1 MDSNQQDLLRRAV
14 GEKLTACLAVVGEKK
29 PRQWN
34 LRYLKLS
41 PDPAP
46 GIWAQPTDE
55 KKSELDVPIS
65 SGAEMEV
72 SYTQGHQR
80 WRFRTRIL
88 KRDKHFWLTDTVSM
102 EALLLKWPTGLEDG
116 ERRAH
121 VRYPIGDDSRVLAQ
135 LVRSSQW
142 APNAERE
149 VRVKL
154 WNLSRG
160 GAGFVTPLN
169 NTLLA
174 LPPGEP
180 FNVIITHDGRRFE
193 IPARLVSNRVPS
205 GNTLKF
211 GVQFSAES
219 NTWPSGASDG
229 LNELISAFARREEL
243 RNKARQSAA
252 KAS

>member
-1 MDSNQQDLLRRAV
+1 MDSNQQDLLRRAG
-14 GEKLTACLAVVGEKK
+14 GEKLNASIAFASADK
-29 PRQWN
+29 PRQCN
-34 LRYLKLS
+34 VRFLKLS

-46 GIWAQPTDE
+46 GIWAQPMDE
-55 KKSELDVPIS
+55 KRSEMDHPIS
-65 SGAEMEV
+65 NGAEVEI

-102 EALLLKWPTGLEDG
+102 EALLLKWPAALEDG

-121 VRYPIGDDSRVLAQ
+121 VRYPSGDDSRVLAQ

-142 APNAERE
+142 APNSDRE

-169 NTLLA
+169 STLMA

-180 FNVIITHDGRRFE
+180 FNVIITHDGKRLE
-193 IPARLVSNRVPS
+193 IPAKLVSNRIPS

-211 GVQFSAES
+211 GVQFNAET
-219 NTWPSGASDG
+219 NAWPSGALEG
-229 LNELISAFARREEL
+229 LNELVSAFARREEL
-243 RNKARQSAA
+243 RNKARMAA